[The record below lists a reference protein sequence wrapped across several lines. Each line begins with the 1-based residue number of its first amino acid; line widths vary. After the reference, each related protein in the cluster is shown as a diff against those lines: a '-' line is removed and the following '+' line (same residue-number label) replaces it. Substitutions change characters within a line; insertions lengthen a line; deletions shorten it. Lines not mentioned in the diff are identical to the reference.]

1 MTKFGKTA
9 AVVIPASLAVLVLV
23 WFNPA
28 VTGFYPRCFFH
39 EMTGWYCPGCGTTRA
54 LHQLLH
60 GNVGA
65 AFRFNALAIS
75 LLPLVG
81 YLAARSDRGGVRPSW
96 IWLLVGALIAFG
108 VLRNIP
114 AYPFTLLAP

>member
-1 MTKFGKTA
+1 MTKFGKIVAVGATA
-9 AVVIPASLAVLVLV
+9 SAVFVLFWFDPAATS
-23 WFNPA
+23 
-28 VTGFYPRCFFH
+28 FYPRCLFH
-39 EMTGWYCPGCGTTRA
+39 SWTGLDCPFCGTTRA

-81 YLAARSDRGGVRPSW
+81 YLATRGDRGGMKPVW
-96 IWLLVGALIAFG
+96 IWGLLGVVIAFG
-108 VLRNIP
+108 VLRNVSVH
-114 AYPFTLLAP
+114 PFTLLTP